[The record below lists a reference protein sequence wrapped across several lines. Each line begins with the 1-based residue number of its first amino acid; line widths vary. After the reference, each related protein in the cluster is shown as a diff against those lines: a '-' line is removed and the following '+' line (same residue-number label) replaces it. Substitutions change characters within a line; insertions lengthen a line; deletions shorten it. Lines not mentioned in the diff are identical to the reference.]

1 MHAMCCLQLCW
12 CAACT
17 LSIVGWAGRHSAGLL
32 LSMHSAA
39 REGLQGGAGT
49 AGACSPR
56 AGPEAD
62 WLVGSSGFEGEAA
75 SGVVLLPTTPAPAA
89 AAPGAGLA
97 ASWLPELLLG
107 FGAGP

>member
-1 MHAMCCLQLCW
+1 MPCVACS
-12 CAACT
+12 CAGVQPARY
-17 LSIVGWAGRHSAGLL
+17 LLWAGRGGTLQACSCPCILQ
-32 LSMHSAA
+32 
-39 REGLQGGAGT
+39 RERAGAGT